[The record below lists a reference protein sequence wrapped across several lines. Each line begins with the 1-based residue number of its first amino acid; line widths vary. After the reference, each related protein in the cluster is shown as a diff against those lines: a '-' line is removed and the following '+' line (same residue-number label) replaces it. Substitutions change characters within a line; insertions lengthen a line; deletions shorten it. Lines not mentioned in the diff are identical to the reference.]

1 MHGMLIDKYNLVIM
15 LYYPIAA
22 EKLAYD
28 VVMRLAEFSLLRLF
42 F

>member
-1 MHGMLIDKYNLVIM
+1 MGCVLIDKEYALALLN
-15 LYYPIAA
+15 YPIAA